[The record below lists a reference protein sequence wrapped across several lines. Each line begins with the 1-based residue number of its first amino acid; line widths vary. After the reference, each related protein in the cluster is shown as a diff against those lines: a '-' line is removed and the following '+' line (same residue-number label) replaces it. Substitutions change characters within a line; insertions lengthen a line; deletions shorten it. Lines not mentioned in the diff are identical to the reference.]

1 MSSFLAVKAAVLGLN
16 SSDLRSQRGLS
27 AEQFAF

>member
-1 MSSFLAVKAAVLGLN
+1 MSSFLAANIAVLGLN

>member
-1 MSSFLAVKAAVLGLN
+1 MSSFLAANIAVLGLY

>member
-1 MSSFLAVKAAVLGLN
+1 MSSFLAVNAAVLGLN
-16 SSDLRSQRGLS
+16 RSDLRSRRGLS

>member
-1 MSSFLAVKAAVLGLN
+1 MSSFMAVNIAVLGLN